1 MPWTSIVTIVGILGK
16 AKTGASSQMIRE
28 ECRDMANN
36 PSWDV
41 DRIAGLRMAHLITQ
55 LKDDGLSETDIA
67 EAIGCSP
74 SLINKWPMPE
84 DDSHP
89 IVPKGIRDDVIAG
102 IYRGLHVRSDY
113 LFMAIPK
120 GYPNRVRLKDGTTR
134 PCRKNELDHKD
145 FLVTNEQ
152 LEIARDKKE
161 RAAIREE
168 VSELRETVT
177 ATAGGLDEVREDI
190 KKILALLGADRER
203 SAR

>member
-1 MPWTSIVTIVGILGK
+1 
-16 AKTGASSQMIRE
+16 
-28 ECRDMANN
+28 MANN

-102 IYRGLHVRSDY
+102 IYRGGYMLGVTTCSWRS
-113 LFMAIPK
+113 P
-120 GYPNRVRLKDGTTR
+120 
-134 PCRKNELDHKD
+134 
-145 FLVTNEQ
+145 
-152 LEIARDKKE
+152 
-161 RAAIREE
+161 RA
-168 VSELRETVT
+168 TPT
-177 ATAGGLDEVREDI
+177 ACA
-190 KKILALLGADRER
+190 
-203 SAR
+203 

>member
-1 MPWTSIVTIVGILGK
+1 MD
-16 AKTGASSQMIRE
+16 RE
-28 ECRDMANN
+28 NCHDMANN
-36 PSWDV
+36 QSWDI
-41 DRIAGLRMAHLITQ
+41 DRIAGLRVAYLIRQ
-55 LKDDGLSETDIA
+55 LKDDGLNETDIA

-74 SLINKWPMPE
+74 SLINKWPTPE
-84 DDSHP
+84 DEAHP

-102 IYRGLHVRSDY
+102 IYRGLHVRSDF

-120 GYPNRVRLKDGTTR
+120 GYHNRVRLKDGATR
-134 PCRKNELDHKD
+134 ACRKNELDHKD

-161 RAAIREE
+161 RAAIRDE

-177 ATAGGLDEVREDI
+177 ATASGLEEVRDDL
-190 KKILALLGADRER
+190 KKVLALLGGDRER